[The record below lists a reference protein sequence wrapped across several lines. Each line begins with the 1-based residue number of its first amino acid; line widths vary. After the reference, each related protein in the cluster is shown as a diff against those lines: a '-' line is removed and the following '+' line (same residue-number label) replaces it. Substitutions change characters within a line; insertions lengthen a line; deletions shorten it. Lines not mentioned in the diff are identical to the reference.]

1 MSTVLGDR
9 VKKRLL
15 ELEMIMKGSSL
26 DGGDASNLEIFITW
40 R

>member
-1 MSTVLGDR
+1 MSAVLGDR

-26 DGGDASNLEIFITW
+26 DGEDASINLEIFTW